1 MLVAGIDSSTQST
14 KVELRRLDDG
24 ALAAEGR
31 APHPPVEPPRSE
43 QDPEAWWAALAE
55 ALGRCGERLSEV
67 AAVSVAAQQHGLVVL
82 DAAGSPLRPAK
93 LWNDTESAP
102 QAAALVDR
110 LGPEAWARACG
121 SVPTASFTVTKL
133 AWLMEREPDLADRID
148 ALMLPHDY
156 LTFRLTG
163 ARATDRGDA
172 SGTGWYDPT
181 ADCYRPDLLALAVG
195 LGESNRS
202 DGSDRSGRTAGSGA
216 AESER
221 AVGSGRGAGSG
232 AAAGPVL
239 AAGSGSR
246 ADRWTRCLPRVLG
259 PTEAAGEVT
268 AEAAA
273 ATGLPAGIPVAAGTG
288 DNMAAALGLGL
299 RPGDLALSLGTSG
312 TAYTVSEDPACD
324 PTGHVAGFCD
334 ATGRHLPLVCTLNA
348 TRVTDAVA
356 AWLGLDPAGL
366 AAAAL
371 ESPPGAAG
379 TVLVP
384 YFDGERTPN
393 RPDATGTLRGLRTA
407 TTRADLARAAHEGV
421 VCGLLAGVDALRAAG
436 AAAGGRWH
444 LVGGGARSPAYRRV
458 AADLAQQPIRVPAAA
473 EIVAAGACVQAA
485 AQAGLPLADAPDTWA
500 LGAGADTDPDPAVD
514 APAIRAAYAQAASAA
529 ASVSWRP
536 SPSSRARKASPL
548 SGNT

>member
-1 MLVAGIDSSTQST
+1 MLVAGVDSSTQST

-24 ALAAEGR
+24 VLVAEGR
-31 APHPPVEPPRSE
+31 APHPPTAPPRSE
-43 QDPEAWWAALAE
+43 QDPEAWWAALVE
-55 ALGRCGERLSEV
+55 ALGRCGERRSEV
-67 AAVSVAAQQHGLVVL
+67 AAVAVAAQQHGLVAV
-82 DAAGSPLRPAK
+82 DEAGLPLRPAK

-133 AWLMEREPDLADRID
+133 AWLVEHEPGTADRID
-148 ALMLPHDY
+148 CLMLPHDY

-163 ARATDRGDA
+163 ARVTDRGDA
-172 SGTGWYDPT
+172 SGTGWYDP
-181 ADCYRPDLLALAVG
+181 AAGRYRPDLL
-195 LGESNRS
+195 S
-202 DGSDRSGRTAGSGA
+202 
-216 AESER
+216 
-221 AVGSGRGAGSG
+221 
-232 AAAGPVL
+232 L
-239 AAGSGSR
+239 AAGSDGWAER
-246 ADRWTRCLPRVLG
+246 LPRVLG
-259 PTEAAGEVT
+259 PVEAAGEVT

-324 PTGHVAGFCD
+324 PSGQVAGFCD
-334 ATGRHLPLVCTLNA
+334 ATGRYLPLVCTLNA

-356 AWLGLDPAGL
+356 AWLGLDPAEM

-371 ESPPGAAG
+371 EAPPGATG

-393 RPDATGTLRGLRTA
+393 RPDATGTLHGLRTG
-407 TTRADLARAAHEGV
+407 TTRSDLARAAHEGV

-458 AADLAQQPIRVPAAA
+458 TADLAQTPIRVPAAA

-485 AQAGLPLADAPDTWA
+485 AQAGLPLTEAPNAWT
-500 LGAGADTDPDPAVD
+500 LGIGPDVDPDPAID
-514 APAIRAAYAQAASAA
+514 APAIRVVYGGVAA
-529 ASVSWRP
+529 
-536 SPSSRARKASPL
+536 L
-548 SGNT
+548 

>member
-1 MLVAGIDSSTQST
+1 MLVAGVDSSTQST

-24 ALAAEGR
+24 TLAAEGR
-31 APHPPVEPPRSE
+31 APHPPTAPPRSE
-43 QDPEAWWAALAE
+43 QDPEAWWTALAD
-55 ALGRCGERLSEV
+55 ALGQCGERLSEV
-67 AAVSVAAQQHGLVVL
+67 AAVAVAAQQHGLVAV
-82 DAAGSPLRPAK
+82 DEAGSPLRPAK

-121 SVPTASFTVTKL
+121 SVPTASFTLTKL
-133 AWLMEREPDLADRID
+133 AWLVEHEPGLADRID
-148 ALMLPHDY
+148 CLMLPHDY

-163 ARATDRGDA
+163 ARVTDRGDA
-172 SGTGWYDPT
+172 SGTGWYDP
-181 ADCYRPDLLALAVG
+181 AAGRYRPDLL
-195 LGESNRS
+195 
-202 DGSDRSGRTAGSGA
+202 T
-216 AESER
+216 
-221 AVGSGRGAGSG
+221 
-232 AAAGPVL
+232 L
-239 AAGSGSR
+239 AAGSDDWEER
-246 ADRWTRCLPRVLG
+246 LPRVLG
-259 PTEAAGEVT
+259 PLEAAGEVT

-273 ATGLPAGIPVAAGTG
+273 ATGLPAGVPVAAGTG

-324 PTGHVAGFCD
+324 HTGQVAGFCD
-334 ATGRHLPLVCTLNA
+334 ATGRYLPLVCTLNA

-356 AWLGLDPAGL
+356 AWLGLDPAQM

-371 ESPPGAAG
+371 EASPGAAG

-393 RPDATGTLRGLRTA
+393 RPDATGALHGLRTG
-407 TTRADLARAAHEGV
+407 TTRTDLARAAHEGV
-421 VCGLLAGVDALRAAG
+421 VCGLLAGVDALRTAG

-458 AADLAQQPIRVPAAA
+458 TADLAQTPIRVPTAA

-485 AQAGLPLADAPDTWA
+485 AHAGLPLTDAPDAWA
-500 LGAGADTDPDPAVD
+500 LGAGADIDPDPAVD
-514 APAIRAAYAQAASAA
+514 APAIRAAYTQAAA
-529 ASVSWRP
+529 
-536 SPSSRARKASPL
+536 L
-548 SGNT
+548 

>member
-1 MLVAGIDSSTQST
+1 MLVAGVDSSTQST

-31 APHPPVEPPRSE
+31 ALHPPTAPPRSE
-43 QDPEAWWAALAE
+43 QDPEAWWSALAE

-67 AAVSVAAQQHGLVVL
+67 AAVAVAAQQHGLVAV
-82 DAAGSPLRPAK
+82 DEAGSPLRPAK

-110 LGPEAWARACG
+110 LGPEVWARACG

-133 AWLMEREPDLADRID
+133 AWLIEHEPGLADRID
-148 ALMLPHDY
+148 CLMLPHDY

-163 ARATDRGDA
+163 ARVTDRGDA

-181 ADCYRPDLLALAVG
+181 AGRYRPDLL
-195 LGESNRS
+195 
-202 DGSDRSGRTAGSGA
+202 T
-216 AESER
+216 
-221 AVGSGRGAGSG
+221 
-232 AAAGPVL
+232 L
-239 AAGSGSR
+239 AAGSNGASGPDSPAGPDRVGESDGGGSDGWAER
-246 ADRWTRCLPRVLG
+246 LPRVLG
-259 PTEAAGEVT
+259 PVEAAGEVT

-273 ATGLPAGIPVAAGTG
+273 ATGLPVDIPVAAGTG

-312 TAYTVSEDPACD
+312 TAYTVSESPACD
-324 PTGHVAGFCD
+324 PTGQVAGFCD
-334 ATGRHLPLVCTLNA
+334 ATGRYLPLVCTLNA

-356 AWLGLDPAGL
+356 AWLGLDPAEM

-371 ESPPGAAG
+371 EAPPGAAG

-393 RPDATGTLRGLRTA
+393 RPDATGAFHGLRTG
-407 TTRADLARAAHEGV
+407 TTRTDLARAAHEGV

-458 AADLAQQPIRVPAAA
+458 TADLAQTTIRVPAAA
-473 EIVAAGACVQAA
+473 EIVVVGACVQAA
-485 AQAGLPLADAPDTWA
+485 AQAGLPLTDAPDAWA
-500 LGAGADTDPDPAVD
+500 LGTGADVDPDPDVD
-514 APAIRAAYAQAASAA
+514 APAIRATYTQAAA
-529 ASVSWRP
+529 P
-536 SPSSRARKASPL
+536 
-548 SGNT
+548 G

>member
-24 ALAAEGR
+24 TLAAEGR

-43 QDPEAWWAALAE
+43 QNPEAWWAALAE
-55 ALGRCGERLSEV
+55 ALSRCGERLSEV

-133 AWLMEREPDLADRID
+133 AWLMEREPGLADRID

-172 SGTGWYDPT
+172 SGTGWYDPA
-181 ADCYRPDLLALAVG
+181 ADCYRPDLLALAAGSGG
-195 LGESNRS
+195 LNGS
-202 DGSDRSGRTAGSGA
+202 DGSGEPAKLGGL
-216 AESER
+216 SE
-221 AVGSGRGAGSG
+221 
-232 AAAGPVL
+232 P
-239 AAGSGSR
+239 SGSVE
-246 ADRWTRCLPRVLG
+246 AGGLSEPGGSDRWTRCLPRVLG

-312 TAYTVSEDPACD
+312 TAYAVSEDPACD

-393 RPDATGTLRGLRTA
+393 RPDATGTLYGLRTA

-436 AAAGGRWH
+436 AAAEGRWH

-458 AADLAQQPIRVPAAA
+458 AADLAQKPIRVPAAA

-485 AQAGLPLADAPDTWA
+485 AQVGLPLGDAPEAWA
-500 LGAGADTDPDPAVD
+500 LGAGADTNPDPAVD

-529 ASVSWRP
+529 ATVSWRP
-536 SPSSRARKASPL
+536 SPSSRARKASPPVRH
-548 SGNT
+548 T

>member
-1 MLVAGIDSSTQST
+1 MLVAGVDSSTQST

-24 ALAAEGR
+24 ALVAEGR
-31 APHPPVEPPRSE
+31 APHPTVEPPRSE
-43 QDPEAWWAALAE
+43 QNPEAWWAALAE

-82 DAAGSPLRPAK
+82 DSAGSPLRPAK

-102 QAAALVDR
+102 QAAALRDR

-133 AWLMEREPDLADRID
+133 AWLVEREPGLADRID

-172 SGTGWYDPT
+172 SGTGWYDPA
-181 ADCYRPDLLALAVG
+181 ADCYRPDLLALATG
-195 LGESNRS
+195 LSEPG
-202 DGSDRSGRTAGSGA
+202 GS
-216 AESER
+216 
-221 AVGSGRGAGSG
+221 
-232 AAAGPVL
+232 
-239 AAGSGSR
+239 
-246 ADRWTRCLPRVLG
+246 DRWTRCLPRVLG
-259 PTEAAGEVT
+259 PAEAAGEVT

-371 ESPPGAAG
+371 EAPPGAAG

-393 RPDATGTLRGLRTA
+393 RPDATGTLYGLRTA

-444 LVGGGARSPAYRRV
+444 LVGGGARSSAYRRV
-458 AADLAQQPIRVPAAA
+458 TADLAQQPIRVPAAA

-485 AQAGLPLADAPDTWA
+485 AQVGLPLADAPEAWA
-500 LGAGADTDPDPAVD
+500 LGAGADIDPDPAVD
-514 APAIRAAYAQAASAA
+514 APTIRAAYTQAASAA
-529 ASVSWRP
+529 ATVSWRP
-536 SPSSRARKASPL
+536 SPSSRARKASPPVRH
-548 SGNT
+548 T

>member
-1 MLVAGIDSSTQST
+1 M
-14 KVELRRLDDG
+14 
-24 ALAAEGR
+24 
-31 APHPPVEPPRSE
+31 
-43 QDPEAWWAALAE
+43 AE

-67 AAVSVAAQQHGLVVL
+67 AAVSVAAQQHGLVAL

-133 AWLMEREPDLADRID
+133 AWLVEREPGLADRID

-172 SGTGWYDPT
+172 SGTGWYDP
-181 ADCYRPDLLALAVG
+181 AAGRYRPDLLALAAG
-195 LGESNRS
+195 LGGPN
-202 DGSDRSGRTAGSGA
+202 GSARSGRSGELGEPGGSVEAG
-216 AESER
+216 EPSEP
-221 AVGSGRGAGSG
+221 GG
-232 AAAGPVL
+232 
-239 AAGSGSR
+239 
-246 ADRWTRCLPRVLG
+246 ADRWTWCLPRVLG
-259 PTEAAGEVT
+259 PAEAAGEVT

-299 RPGDLALSLGTSG
+299 RPGDLVLSLGTSG

-324 PTGHVAGFCD
+324 PTGQVAGFCD

-436 AAAGGRWH
+436 AGAGGRWH

-458 AADLAQQPIRVPAAA
+458 AADLAQKPIRVPAAA

-485 AQAGLPLADAPDTWA
+485 AQAGLSLGEAPEAWA
-500 LGAGADTDPDPAVD
+500 LGAGADVDPDPAVD
-514 APAIRAAYAQAASAA
+514 APSIRAAYARAA
-529 ASVSWRP
+529 
-536 SPSSRARKASPL
+536 L
-548 SGNT
+548 

>member
-1 MLVAGIDSSTQST
+1 MTVLVAGVDSSTQST

-24 ALAAEGR
+24 TLAAEGR
-31 APHPPVEPPRSE
+31 APHPPTAPPRSE

-67 AAVSVAAQQHGLVVL
+67 AAVSVAAQQHGLVAV
-82 DAAGSPLRPAK
+82 DEAGLPLRPAK

-133 AWLMEREPDLADRID
+133 AWLVEHEPGLADRID
-148 ALMLPHDY
+148 CLMLPHDY

-163 ARATDRGDA
+163 ARVTDRGDA
-172 SGTGWYDPT
+172 SGTGWYDP
-181 ADCYRPDLLALAVG
+181 AAGRYRPDLMAL
-195 LGESNRS
+195 
-202 DGSDRSGRTAGSGA
+202 
-216 AESER
+216 
-221 AVGSGRGAGSG
+221 
-232 AAAGPVL
+232 AAGPDGW
-239 AAGSGSR
+239 AER
-246 ADRWTRCLPRVLG
+246 LPRVLG
-259 PTEAAGEVT
+259 PVEAAGEVT

-273 ATGLPAGIPVAAGTG
+273 ATGLPVGIPVAAGTG

-312 TAYTVSEDPACD
+312 TAYTVSEDPVCD
-324 PTGHVAGFCD
+324 PSGQVAGFCD
-334 ATGRHLPLVCTLNA
+334 ATGRYLPLVCTLNA

-356 AWLGLDPAGL
+356 AWLGLDPAEM

-371 ESPPGAAG
+371 EAPPGAAG

-393 RPDATGTLRGLRTA
+393 RPDATGALHGLRTG

-421 VCGLLAGVDALRAAG
+421 VCGLLNGVDALRAAG

-458 AADLAQQPIRVPAAA
+458 TADLAQTPIRVPVAA

-485 AQAGLPLADAPDTWA
+485 AQAGLPLTEAPDAWR
-500 LGAGADTDPDPAVD
+500 LGAGPDVDPDPAID
-514 APAIRAAYAQAASAA
+514 APAIRATYTQSAA
-529 ASVSWRP
+529 
-536 SPSSRARKASPL
+536 L
-548 SGNT
+548 

>member
-1 MLVAGIDSSTQST
+1 VLVAGIDSSTQST

-24 ALAAEGR
+24 ALVAEGR

-55 ALGRCGERLSEV
+55 ALDRCGERLSEV

-102 QAAALVDR
+102 QAAALVNR

-133 AWLMEREPDLADRID
+133 AWLVEREPDLADRID

-172 SGTGWYDPT
+172 SGTGWYDPA

-195 LGESNRS
+195 LEGSNGS
-202 DGSDRSGRTAGSGA
+202 DGSGEPS
-216 AESER
+216 
-221 AVGSGRGAGSG
+221 GSGRGAGSG
-232 AAAGPVL
+232 AAAEPGRSAGSGRTAGSGA
-239 AAGSGSR
+239 AAGRDQAVGLGSR
-246 ADRWTRCLPRVLG
+246 ADDWTRCLPRVLG

-348 TRVTDAVA
+348 TRVTDTVA
-356 AWLGLDPAGL
+356 AWLGLDPAEM
-366 AAAAL
+366 AQTAL
-371 ESPPGAAG
+371 EAPPGASG

-444 LVGGGARSPAYRRV
+444 LIGGGARSPAYRRV
-458 AADLAQQPIRVPAAA
+458 TADLAQQPIRVPAAA

-485 AQAGLPLADAPDTWA
+485 AQVGLPLADAPEAWA
-500 LGAGADTDPDPAVD
+500 LGAGADVDPDPAVD
-514 APAIRAAYAQAASAA
+514 APAIRAAYAQAADA
-529 ASVSWRP
+529 
-536 SPSSRARKASPL
+536 
-548 SGNT
+548 

>member
-24 ALAAEGR
+24 ALVAEGR

-43 QDPEAWWAALAE
+43 QEPEAWWAALAE

-82 DAAGSPLRPAK
+82 DSAGSPLRPAK

-133 AWLMEREPDLADRID
+133 AWLVEREPGLADRID

-172 SGTGWYDPT
+172 SGTGWYDP
-181 ADCYRPDLLALAVG
+181 AAGCYRPDLLALAAG
-195 LGESNRS
+195 LSEPG
-202 DGSDRSGRTAGSGA
+202 GSDRWA
-216 AESER
+216 
-221 AVGSGRGAGSG
+221 
-232 AAAGPVL
+232 
-239 AAGSGSR
+239 
-246 ADRWTRCLPRVLG
+246 RCLPRVLG

-324 PTGHVAGFCD
+324 PTGQVAGFCD

-356 AWLGLDPAGL
+356 AWLGLDPAEM
-366 AAAAL
+366 AQAAL
-371 ESPPGAAG
+371 EAPPGAAG

-393 RPDATGTLRGLRTA
+393 RPDATGTLYGLRTA

-458 AADLAQQPIRVPAAA
+458 TADLAQKPIRVPAAA

-485 AQAGLPLADAPDTWA
+485 AQVGLPLADAPEAWA
-500 LGAGADTDPDPAVD
+500 LGAGADIDPDPAVD
-514 APAIRAAYAQAASAA
+514 TPAIRAAYAQAAD
-529 ASVSWRP
+529 R
-536 SPSSRARKASPL
+536 
-548 SGNT
+548 

>member
-82 DAAGSPLRPAK
+82 DSAGSPLRPAK

-102 QAAALVDR
+102 QAAALVNR

-133 AWLMEREPDLADRID
+133 AWLVEREPGLADRID

-172 SGTGWYDPT
+172 SGTGWYDP
-181 ADCYRPDLLALAVG
+181 ASGRYRPDLLALAVE
-195 LGESNRS
+195 LGRPNGSN
-202 DGSDRSGRTAGSGA
+202 
-216 AESER
+216 
-221 AVGSGRGAGSG
+221 
-232 AAAGPVL
+232 
-239 AAGSGSR
+239 
-246 ADRWTRCLPRVLG
+246 RWTRCLPRVFG

-356 AWLGLDPAGL
+356 AWLRLDPAEM
-366 AAAAL
+366 AQTAL

-393 RPDATGTLRGLRTA
+393 RPDATGTLHGLRTA

-421 VCGLLAGVDALRAAG
+421 VCGLLAGVDALRVAG
-436 AAAGGRWH
+436 AAAEGRWH

-485 AQAGLPLADAPDTWA
+485 AQVGLPLADAPEAWA
-500 LGAGADTDPDPAVD
+500 LGTGADVDPDPAVD
-514 APAIRAAYAQAASAA
+514 APAIRAAYAQAAD
-529 ASVSWRP
+529 
-536 SPSSRARKASPL
+536 
-548 SGNT
+548 G

>member
-67 AAVSVAAQQHGLVVL
+67 AAVSVAAQQHGLVAL

-121 SVPTASFTVTKL
+121 SVPIASFTVTKL
-133 AWLMEREPDLADRID
+133 AWLVEREPGLADRID

-172 SGTGWYDPT
+172 SGTGWYDP
-181 ADCYRPDLLALAVG
+181 AAGRYRPDLLALAVG
-195 LGESNRS
+195 LGGPN
-202 DGSDRSGRTAGSGA
+202 GSARSGRSGELGEPGGSVEAGEPSEPAGS
-216 AESER
+216 
-221 AVGSGRGAGSG
+221 
-232 AAAGPVL
+232 
-239 AAGSGSR
+239 
-246 ADRWTRCLPRVLG
+246 DRWTRCLPRVLG
-259 PTEAAGEVT
+259 PAEAAGEVT

-273 ATGLPAGIPVAAGTG
+273 ATGLPVGIPVAAGTG

-299 RPGDLALSLGTSG
+299 RPGDLVLSLGTSG

-324 PTGHVAGFCD
+324 PTGQVAGFCD

-458 AADLAQQPIRVPAAA
+458 AADLAQKPIRVPAAA

-485 AQAGLPLADAPDTWA
+485 AQAGLPLGDAPEAWA
-500 LGAGADTDPDPAVD
+500 LGAGADVDPDPAVD
-514 APAIRAAYAQAASAA
+514 APSIRAAYARAA
-529 ASVSWRP
+529 
-536 SPSSRARKASPL
+536 L
-548 SGNT
+548 

>member
-1 MLVAGIDSSTQST
+1 MTVLVAGVDSSTQST

-31 APHPPVEPPRSE
+31 APHPPTAPPRSE
-43 QDPEAWWAALAE
+43 QDPEAWWSALAE
-55 ALGRCGERLSEV
+55 ALGQCGERLSEV
-67 AAVSVAAQQHGLVVL
+67 AAVAVAAQQHGLVAV
-82 DAAGSPLRPAK
+82 DEAGSPLRPAK

-133 AWLMEREPDLADRID
+133 AWLVEHEPGLADRIHC
-148 ALMLPHDY
+148 LMLPHDY

-163 ARATDRGDA
+163 ARVTDRGDA

-181 ADCYRPDLLALAVG
+181 AGRYRPDLLTL
-195 LGESNRS
+195 
-202 DGSDRSGRTAGSGA
+202 
-216 AESER
+216 
-221 AVGSGRGAGSG
+221 
-232 AAAGPVL
+232 AAGPDSPAESDGASESSR
-239 AAGSGSR
+239 AAGPGRR
-246 ADRWTRCLPRVLG
+246 ADGWAERLPRVLG
-259 PTEAAGEVT
+259 PLEAAGEVT

-324 PTGHVAGFCD
+324 PTGQVAGFCD
-334 ATGRHLPLVCTLNA
+334 ATGRYLPLVCTLNA

-356 AWLGLDPAGL
+356 AWLGLDPAEM

-371 ESPPGAAG
+371 EAPPGAMG

-393 RPDATGTLRGLRTA
+393 RPDATGAFYGLRTG

-436 AAAGGRWH
+436 AVAGGRWH
-444 LVGGGARSPAYRRV
+444 FVGGGARSPAYRRV
-458 AADLAQQPIRVPAAA
+458 TADLAQVPIRVPAAA

-485 AQAGLPLADAPDTWA
+485 AHAGLPLAAAPEAWA
-500 LGAGADTDPDPAVD
+500 LGAGTDMDPDPAVD
-514 APAIRAAYAQAASAA
+514 APAIRAAYTQATA
-529 ASVSWRP
+529 
-536 SPSSRARKASPL
+536 L
-548 SGNT
+548 

>member
-1 MLVAGIDSSTQST
+1 MLVAGVDSSTQST

-31 APHPPVEPPRSE
+31 APHPPPAPPRSE

-55 ALGRCGERLSEV
+55 ALGRCGERRSEV
-67 AAVSVAAQQHGLVVL
+67 AAVAVAAQQHGLVAV
-82 DAAGSPLRPAK
+82 DEAGSPLRPAK

-133 AWLMEREPDLADRID
+133 AWLVEHESGTADRID
-148 ALMLPHDY
+148 CLMLPHDY

-163 ARATDRGDA
+163 ARVTDRGDA
-172 SGTGWYDPT
+172 SGTGWYDP
-181 ADCYRPDLLALAVG
+181 AAGRYRPDLLALAAGSDGAAG
-195 LGESNRS
+195 LGL
-202 DGSDRSGRTAGSGA
+202 
-216 AESER
+216 
-221 AVGSGRGAGSG
+221 VGGPDGAGSG
-232 AAAGPVL
+232 GAPESSR
-239 AAGSGSR
+239 AAGSGRR
-246 ADRWTRCLPRVLG
+246 ADGWAERLPRVLG
-259 PTEAAGEVT
+259 PLEAAGEVT

-324 PTGHVAGFCD
+324 PTGQVAGFCD
-334 ATGRHLPLVCTLNA
+334 ATGRYLPLVCTLNA

-356 AWLGLDPAGL
+356 AWLGLDPAGM

-371 ESPPGAAG
+371 EAPPGAAG

-393 RPDATGTLRGLRTA
+393 RPDATGTLHGLRTG

-458 AADLAQQPIRVPAAA
+458 TADLAQAPIRVPAAA

-485 AQAGLPLADAPDTWA
+485 AQAGLPLTEAPEAWA
-500 LGAGADTDPDPAVD
+500 LGAGPEVDPDPAID
-514 APAIRAAYAQAASAA
+514 APAIRATYTQSAA
-529 ASVSWRP
+529 
-536 SPSSRARKASPL
+536 L
-548 SGNT
+548 

>member
-1 MLVAGIDSSTQST
+1 MLVAGVDSSTQST
-14 KVELRRLDDG
+14 KVELRRIDDG
-24 ALAAEGR
+24 TLAAEGR
-31 APHPPVEPPRSE
+31 ASHPPTAPPRSE

-55 ALGRCGERLSEV
+55 ALGQCGEHLSEV
-67 AAVSVAAQQHGLVVL
+67 AAVAVAAQQHGLVAV
-82 DAAGSPLRPAK
+82 DEAGSPLRPAK

-110 LGPEAWARACG
+110 IGLEAWARACG

-133 AWLMEREPDLADRID
+133 AWLVEHEPGLADRID
-148 ALMLPHDY
+148 GLMLPHDY

-163 ARATDRGDA
+163 ARVTDRGDA

-181 ADCYRPDLLALAVG
+181 AGRYRPDLLALAAGSDGASG
-195 LGESNRS
+195 LGLVGGS
-202 DGSDRSGRTAGSGA
+202 DGTGSDDAP
-216 AESER
+216 ESSR
-221 AVGSGRGAGSG
+221 
-232 AAAGPVL
+232 
-239 AAGSGSR
+239 AAGSGRR
-246 ADRWTRCLPRVLG
+246 ADGWAERLPRVLG
-259 PTEAAGEVT
+259 PLEAAGEVT

-324 PTGHVAGFCD
+324 PTGQVAGFCD
-334 ATGRHLPLVCTLNA
+334 ATGRYLPLVCTLNA

-356 AWLGLDPAGL
+356 AWLGLNPAEM

-371 ESPPGAAG
+371 EAPPGAAG

-393 RPDATGTLRGLRTA
+393 RPGATGAFYGLRTG
-407 TTRADLARAAHEGV
+407 TTRTDLARAAHEGV
-421 VCGLLAGVDALRAAG
+421 VCGLLAGVDALRTAG

-458 AADLAQQPIRVPAAA
+458 TADLAQTPIRVPTAA

-485 AQAGLPLADAPDTWA
+485 AQAGLPLADAPDAWA
-500 LGAGADTDPDPAVD
+500 LGAGADIDPDPAVD
-514 APAIRAAYAQAASAA
+514 TSAIRATYTQAAA
-529 ASVSWRP
+529 
-536 SPSSRARKASPL
+536 L
-548 SGNT
+548 

>member
-1 MLVAGIDSSTQST
+1 MTVLVAGVDSSTQST

-24 ALAAEGR
+24 TVAAEGR
-31 APHPPVEPPRSE
+31 APHPPTAPPRSE

-55 ALGRCGERLSEV
+55 ALGQCGERLSEV
-67 AAVSVAAQQHGLVVL
+67 AAVAVAAQQHGLVAV
-82 DAAGSPLRPAK
+82 DEAGSPLRPAK

-133 AWLMEREPDLADRID
+133 AWLVEHEPGTADRID
-148 ALMLPHDY
+148 CLMLPHDY

-163 ARATDRGDA
+163 ARVTDRGDA
-172 SGTGWYDPT
+172 SGTGWYDP
-181 ADCYRPDLLALAVG
+181 AAGRYRPDLLSLAAGPDGAAG
-195 LGESNRS
+195 LGLI
-202 DGSDRSGRTAGSGA
+202 DGSDGAGPDGASESSRAAGPGR
-216 AESER
+216 R
-221 AVGSGRGAGSG
+221 AVGTFESSGAGPG
-232 AAAGPVL
+232 RRTDGWEK
-239 AAGSGSR
+239 R
-246 ADRWTRCLPRVLG
+246 LPRVLG
-259 PTEAAGEVT
+259 PLEAAGEVT

-324 PTGHVAGFCD
+324 PSGQVAGFCD
-334 ATGRHLPLVCTLNA
+334 ATGRYLPLVCTLNA

-356 AWLGLDPAGL
+356 AWLGLDPAEM

-371 ESPPGAAG
+371 EAPPGASG

-393 RPDATGTLRGLRTA
+393 RPDATGALHGLRTG
-407 TTRADLARAAHEGV
+407 TTRSDLARAAHEGV

-436 AAAGGRWH
+436 AAAEGRWH

-458 AADLAQQPIRVPAAA
+458 TADLAQTPIRVPAAA

-485 AQAGLPLADAPDTWA
+485 AQAGLPLTDAPEAWA
-500 LGAGADTDPDPAVD
+500 LGAGTDVDPAPAVD
-514 APAIRAAYAQAASAA
+514 APAIKAAYTQSAA
-529 ASVSWRP
+529 
-536 SPSSRARKASPL
+536 L
-548 SGNT
+548 